1 MGSRAGS
8 SEISTTRTSK
18 TGWLMDED
26 HKTVSRL
33 SRRINM
39 VTGLQVDTDKEDAE
53 LLQVANYMNGGHYNP
68 HTDYVMR
75 EKVPDH
81 VSFA

>member
-1 MGSRAGS
+1 
-8 SEISTTRTSK
+8 
-18 TGWLMDED
+18 
-26 HKTVSRL
+26 
-33 SRRINM
+33 M
-39 VTGLQVDTDKEDAE
+39 VTGLEVDTDKEDAE

-81 VSFA
+81 VSMTSLHSHIFLNACLLDDLHAREEPLHR